1 MMGSLI
7 DRLSS
12 GAEMTVGEKILAGI
26 EVSVFSMAIV
36 FAVLILLMFIIKVMG
51 NVVANS
57 EKKAQEQ
64 ESAAATP
71 NQPTTEPVIAQNT
84 TDESEVVAAIVAA
97 ISAMSEGSDCKIV
110 IKNITRANE
119 SWASAGLLEQINSRL

>member
-1 MMGSLI
+1 MRSLI

-36 FAVLILLMFIIKVMG
+36 FAVLILLMFIIKWMG
-51 NVVANS
+51 DVVANS

-64 ESAAATP
+64 ESAAAP

-110 IKNITRANE
+110 IRNITRANE

>member
-36 FAVLILLMFIIKVMG
+36 FAVLILLMFIIKWMG
-51 NVVANS
+51 DVVANS

-64 ESAAATP
+64 ESAAAP

-110 IKNITRANE
+110 IRNITRANE

>member
-1 MMGSLI
+1 MGSLI

-36 FAVLILLMFIIKVMG
+36 FAVLILLMFIIKWMG
-51 NVVANS
+51 DVVANS

-64 ESAAATP
+64 ESAAAP

-110 IKNITRANE
+110 IRNITRANE

>member
-1 MMGSLI
+1 MGSLI

-64 ESAAATP
+64 ESAAAP

>member
-1 MMGSLI
+1 MGSLI

-36 FAVLILLMFIIKVMG
+36 FAVLILLMFIIKWMG
-51 NVVANS
+51 DVVANS

-64 ESAAATP
+64 ESAAAP

>member
-1 MMGSLI
+1 MMRSLI

-36 FAVLILLMFIIKVMG
+36 FAVLILLMFIIKWMG
-51 NVVANS
+51 DVVANS

-64 ESAAATP
+64 ESAAAP

-110 IKNITRANE
+110 IRNITRANE